1 MKPGD
6 LVTLKSED
14 EIMEDDYSLL
24 EWDHA
29 LLFPS
34 REDAR
39 DMRGWIGGI
48 EPGTLG
54 TILEVDPNFVRVH
67 TPSGTGWN
75 RKHYWRVIT

>member
-6 LVTLKSED
+6 LVILKSED

-24 EWDHA
+24 EWDHT

-48 EPGTLG
+48 APGTLG
-54 TILEVDPNFVRVH
+54 TILEVDHNFVRVH
-67 TPSGTGWN
+67 TPMGTGWN